1 MNLEDPIKMNSN
13 KKSKYEKNVDRVS
26 NLVLGIVVFFIIVV
40 TWFLTNAFFSNQTA
54 NVIAVPKSKKIDIS
68 NIKEAKLVKEYE
80 DIETIESFDYIEFG
94 KYNGKNIEWIVLKA
108 DKGEALIMS
117 KYVLKSSSFAD
128 KDKKA
133 LWENWW
139 EISNVKQWLNE
150 EFYSGAFT
158 DEEKEQIIE
167 KGVVNKEK
175 ITILDN
181 KEIKKYFGNNGKEI
195 VKNHTKTMLFP
206 GVIDSNIDLSDGYV
220 PYWTKT
226 DKKNRISSVKGTGEL
241 NEDGYKPTNNRIG
254 IRPVIYIKY

>member
-1 MNLEDPIKMNSN
+1 MDSIEN
-13 KKSKYEKNVDRVS
+13 SKYEKNVERVS
-26 NLVLGIVVFFIIVV
+26 NLFLGLVVFFIIVV
-40 TWFLTNAFFSNQTA
+40 TWFLTNAFFSNQTV

-108 DKGEALIMS
+108 DKGEALIIS
-117 KYVLKSSSFAD
+117 KYVLKSSSFVD

-133 LWENWW
+133 FLENWW
-139 EISNVKQWLNE
+139 GISNVKRWLNE
-150 EFYSGAFT
+150 EFYSDAFT
-158 DEEKEQIIE
+158 DEEKELIIE
-167 KGVVNKEK
+167 KGGFINKEK

-181 KEIKKYFGNNGKEI
+181 KEIKKYFGKNGKEI
-195 VKNHTKTMLFP
+195 VKNHTKTMLYP
-206 GVIDSNIDLSDGYV
+206 GVTDNNIDLSNGYV

-226 DKKNRISSVKGTGEL
+226 DKNNRISSVKGTGEL
-241 NEDGYKPTNNRIG
+241 NEDGYKPTNNKIG